1 MGRISQRLNDLHI
14 TLPQPPRAAANYAP
28 WQRAGDLVFISG
40 QLTFENGAIRY
51 PGRVGAEL
59 SIEEGKAAARL
70 CCLNLLAQMSAACDG
85 DLDRISQV
93 VRIGCFLAVAEN
105 FTEHP
110 PVLNGASDL
119 VFDIFGPQIGNHT
132 RFAASAHILPLNSPI
147 MIEGVVYLGK

>member
-1 MGRISQRLNDLHI
+1 MGRIDRRLGELDI
-14 TLPQPPRAAANYAP
+14 ILPMPPKAAANYAP
-28 WQRAGDLVFISG
+28 WQKAGGFVYISG
-40 QLTFENGAIRY
+40 QLTFEDGKIRY

-70 CCLNLLAQMSAACDG
+70 CCLNVLAQVKDACDG

-93 VRIGCFLAVAEN
+93 MRVGCFLAVADG

-119 VFDIFGPQIGNHT
+119 VFDIFGPAIGRHT

-147 MIEGVVYLGK
+147 MIEGVFYLGV